1 MTKYNMKN
9 KYYVNM
15 CKKVDADFKEWL
27 QEHYWDREMNS
38 RDIAELAYGKRTHGP
53 NITGWMKKL
62 GIPVRSRTDAVA
74 LQWKD
79 NHERRN
85 QQKKLAVKYM
95 GADTPS
101 RVRLIQT
108 MQTEE
113 YKKKQRISK
122 TGERNGMFGKFKEEN
137 PRWNPDLTDED
148 RLDTR
153 NYNEY
158 YKWRRLVFERD
169 NYICQ
174 VCKDDQGGNLT
185 AHHLNGYHWDKT
197 GRTDVNNG
205 VTLCEPCHKK
215 FHRIYGYGDNDF
227 FQFAQF
233 QTSETLTK

>member
-1 MTKYNMKN
+1 MTNYNMKN

-27 QEHYWDREMNS
+27 REHYWDREMNS
-38 RDIAELAYGKRTHGP
+38 RDLAELVYGKRTNGP

-85 QQKKLAVKYM
+85 QQKILAVKYM

-122 TGERNGMFGKFKEEN
+122 TGERNGMWNSELTEKERE
-137 PRWNPDLTDED
+137 R
-148 RLDTR
+148 
-153 NYNEY
+153 
-158 YKWRRLVFERD
+158 YKRHARRYPGYKDFRKSVYERD
-169 NYICQ
+169 KYTCQ
-174 VCKDDQGGNLT
+174 VCSDDTGGNLVV
-185 AHHLNGYHWDKT
+185 HHLNGFHWDVN
-197 GRTDVNNG
+197 GRTDINNG
-205 VTLCEPCHKK
+205 VTLCNDCHNE
-215 FHRIYGYGDNDF
+215 FHRIYGRRDNDF

-233 QTSETLTK
+233 QTTKALTK

>member
-1 MTKYNMKN
+1 MTNYNMKN

-15 CKKVDADFKEWL
+15 CEKVDADFKEWL
-27 QEHYWDREMNS
+27 REHYWDREMNS
-38 RDIAELAYGKRTHGP
+38 RDLAELAYGKRTHGP

-62 GIPVRSRTDAVA
+62 GIPVRSRTDAIA

-85 QQKKLAVKYM
+85 QQKILAVKYM

-122 TGERNGMFGKFKEEN
+122 TGERNGMWNSELTEKERE
-137 PRWNPDLTDED
+137 RQK
-148 RLDTR
+148 RHA
-153 NYNEY
+153 
-158 YKWRRLVFERD
+158 RRYPGYQDFRKSVYERD
-169 NYICQ
+169 KYTCQ
-174 VCKDDQGGNLT
+174 VCKSKSSGNLVV
-185 AHHLNGYHWDKT
+185 HHLNGFHWDT
-197 GRTDVNNG
+197 QARTDINNG
-205 VTLCEPCHKK
+205 VTLCSDCHNE
-215 FHRIYGYGDNDF
+215 FHRIYGRRDNDF

-233 QTSETLTK
+233 QTTKALTK

>member
-1 MTKYNMKN
+1 MTNYNMKN

-15 CKKVDADFKEWL
+15 CEKVDADFKEWL
-27 QEHYWDREMNS
+27 REHYWDKEMNS
-38 RDIAELAYGKRTHGP
+38 RDLAELVYGKRTNGP

-62 GIPVRSRTDAVA
+62 GIPVRSRTDAIA

-85 QQKKLAVKYM
+85 QQKILAVKYM

-122 TGERNGMFGKFKEEN
+122 TGERNGMWNSELTEKERE
-137 PRWNPDLTDED
+137 RQK
-148 RLDTR
+148 RHA
-153 NYNEY
+153 
-158 YKWRRLVFERD
+158 RRYPGYQDFRKSVYERD
-169 NYICQ
+169 KYTCQ
-174 VCKDDQGGNLT
+174 VCKSKSSGNLVV
-185 AHHLNGYHWDKT
+185 HHLNGFHWDT
-197 GRTDVNNG
+197 QARTDINNG
-205 VTLCEPCHKK
+205 VTLCSDCHNE
-215 FHRIYGYGDNDF
+215 FHRIYGRRDNDF

-233 QTSETLTK
+233 QTTKALTK